1 MRPLKTIVAIDG
13 PAGSGKSTVARR
25 VAQRLGLFY
34 IDTGAMYRCLALKAR
49 RLDLDPADEA
59 AMIKM
64 TRSTSL
70 AMAYDPST
78 DRLCVQLD
86 GEDVT
91 EEIRQPAITQSV
103 STIARIKEVREEM
116 VKIQRRLA
124 EGRRAVLEGRDTTT
138 VVFPEAYKKFYLD
151 ASAATRVHRRFL
163 EMKAKEMPVDEPTVR
178 RDIEQRD
185 RLDSTR
191 VHAPLRRTPDAVYI
205 DTTDLSIDEAT
216 DKVIEESNKT

>member
-163 EMKAKEMPVDEPTVR
+163 EMKAKEMPVDEPAVR

-205 DTTDLSIDEAT
+205 DTTDLSIDEVT
-216 DKVIEESNKT
+216 DKVIEEINKT